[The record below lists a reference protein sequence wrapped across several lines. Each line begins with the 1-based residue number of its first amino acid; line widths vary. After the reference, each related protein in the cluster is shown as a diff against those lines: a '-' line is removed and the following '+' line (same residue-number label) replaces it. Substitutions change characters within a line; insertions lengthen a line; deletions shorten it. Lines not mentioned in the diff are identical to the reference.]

1 MLNHSEIYI
10 HVPDICEKDFRE
22 LGRGGGEDLASEWAD
37 AQMELTP
44 TGPAGRSDLSH
55 KLQLPIQT
63 VHLRTAV
70 K

>member
-10 HVPDICEKDFRE
+10 HADICEKDFRE

-44 TGPAGRSDLSH
+44 TGRWTL
-55 KLQLPIQT
+55 
-63 VHLRTAV
+63 
-70 K
+70 